1 MTPDQARLLRDS
13 FAELVP
19 LTDTVAAA
27 FYERLFVIDPDLAP
41 LFAGTDCIA
50 QGRRLMAALEFVVN
64 GADRPETLLVPLQ
77 ELAWRHIR
85 YGAREQHFQ
94 TVGEALID
102 TLAGHFGPRFT
113 PPLRAAW
120 HAAYDMVSRV
130 MIEAVRESPVAP
142 LRSAK

>member
-19 LTDTVAAA
+19 LTDSLAAA
-27 FYERLFVIDPDLAP
+27 FYERLFAIDPDLAP
-41 LFAGTDCIA
+41 LFADIDRVA

-64 GADRPETLLVPLQ
+64 GADRPDTLLIPLQ

-85 YGAREQHFQ
+85 YGAHEQHFL
-94 TVGEALID
+94 TVGEALMD

-120 HAAYDMVSRV
+120 RAAYAMVSRV

-142 LRSAK
+142 RRPSR